1 MSTAS
6 SAASQREVT
15 FQGEDCT
22 VEEALVIVTD
32 ALRSAINLLQSNLNM
47 LCALE
52 EQEVDAEEDFKE
64 AVALEDSVNDCLDLF
79 ASHSKDLKKI
89 AAELRGK
96 CPAAAATW
104 FTGHKAVRA
113 AEKKKP
119 AAAVASG
126 MEF

>member
-1 MSTAS
+1 MSVAS

-15 FQGEDCT
+15 FGGEEVT

-32 ALRSAINLLQSNLNM
+32 ALRSAINLLQSNLTM

-79 ASHSKDLKKI
+79 AGHSKDLKKI
-89 AAELRGK
+89 ASELRGK
-96 CPAAAATW
+96 CPPGSTAWYA
-104 FTGHKAVRA
+104 GHKQVRA
-113 AEKKKP
+113 SEKKKP
-119 AAAVASG
+119 VASPSA
-126 MEF
+126 MEL